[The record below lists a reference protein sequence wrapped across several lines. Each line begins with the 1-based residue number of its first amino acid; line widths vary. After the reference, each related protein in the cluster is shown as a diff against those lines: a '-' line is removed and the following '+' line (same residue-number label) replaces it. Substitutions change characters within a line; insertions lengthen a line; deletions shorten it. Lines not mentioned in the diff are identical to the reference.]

1 MQIDDKLKKLVFPF
15 TKYVKCGIILLGMFL
30 TDFVKGGFPM
40 RIDKF
45 ISDLGIAS
53 RRESAKTARLGGITV
68 DGVAVRDVSKHIDP
82 EKSIVTYLGKEI
94 VYRRFTYVMLNK
106 PEGYV
111 SATDDKSLP
120 YVTELLPDELQR
132 QELFPVGR
140 LDKDTTGLMILTN
153 NGQLA
158 HSLLSP
164 KKHVSKVYYFT
175 AAEPLK
181 LGVEERFKN
190 GVTLSDGYEC
200 KSAEILLSEDRLSGK
215 ITLTEGK
222 YHQIKR
228 MIAAMDNRVVALERI
243 EFATIPLDRSLLRG
257 EWRYLT
263 DEEIYILEHI
273 NDIK

>member
-1 MQIDDKLKKLVFPF
+1 
-15 TKYVKCGIILLGMFL
+15 
-30 TDFVKGGFPM
+30 M
-40 RIDKF
+40 RIDKL
-45 ISDLGIAS
+45 ISESGIAS
-53 RRESAKTARLGGITV
+53 RKEAARAARSGGVTL
-68 DGVAVRDVSKHIDP
+68 DGAVVKDLSKHVDP
-82 EKSIVTYLGKEI
+82 EKCRVCYLGREVI
-94 VYRRFTYVMLNK
+94 YRKFTYVMLNK

-132 QELFPVGR
+132 IELFPVGR

-164 KKHVSKVYYFT
+164 KHHVEKEYYFT

-181 LGVEERFKN
+181 SGAEEQFRN
-190 GVTLSDGYEC
+190 GVTLADGYEC
-200 KSAEILLSEDRLSGK
+200 KSAVLSLSEDRTSGK

-228 MIAAMDNRVVALERI
+228 MIAAMGNRVVTLRRI
-243 EFATIPLDRSLLRG
+243 SFGTIPLDSSLAEG

-263 DEEIYILEHI
+263 DGEISILE
-273 NDIK
+273 KQG